1 MITDSEDEKKE
12 ENLSSRISSD
22 SFLEIMEEVIKTF
35 MDFLKADKESKCQI
49 LAAFFRRRNGRGF
62 VDPSLLFLLKKVNKK
77 VSILFLFYIYIYI
90 FLIYK

>member
-35 MDFLKADKESKCQI
+35 MDFLKADKANKCQI
-49 LAAFFRRRNGRGF
+49 IAAFFRRRNRRGS
-62 VDPSLLFLLKKVNKK
+62 VDPTLLFLLKKVNKK
-77 VSILFLFYIYIYI
+77 VSISFYY
-90 FLIYK
+90 